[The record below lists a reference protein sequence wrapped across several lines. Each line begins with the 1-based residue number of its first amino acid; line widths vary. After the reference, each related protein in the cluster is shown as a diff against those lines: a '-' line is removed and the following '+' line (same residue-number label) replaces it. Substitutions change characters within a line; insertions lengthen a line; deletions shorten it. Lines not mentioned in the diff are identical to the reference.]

1 MASRPVHKLVT
12 ELAAG
17 LKPPKVPKNS
27 LPAGSAAPTVP
38 TSDLP
43 AGSAEALAY
52 ASNLPDAIMFTGFLG
67 ALVEE
72 PGGRNWQV
80 LYVDF
85 ELDNCLLVDDGGILA
100 NSDFQDDAVP
110 FTQRRDVIW
119 VKADAAVGLGRAS
132 NSVEAQF
139 LTGDF
144 TRAGD
149 FEAPPSGGT
158 VAAATGIFC
167 QARTA
172 SCCYGS
178 RSRR

>member
-1 MASRPVHKLVT
+1 MAPRPVHKLV
-12 ELAAG
+12 EKLAAG
-17 LKPPKVPKNS
+17 LNPPEVPEKS
-27 LPAGSAAPTVP
+27 LPAGSTDPSVP
-38 TSDLP
+38 AKNLP
-43 AGSAEALAY
+43 EGSAEALAY
-52 ASNLPDAIMFTGFLG
+52 ASNLPDAIIFTGFLG
-67 ALVEE
+67 GLVEE

-100 NSDFQDDAVP
+100 HSDFKDDGVP
-110 FTQRRDVIW
+110 FTQKRDVIW
-119 VKADAAVGLGRAS
+119 VKSDAAVGFGRAS
-132 NSVEAQF
+132 NSVQAQF

-149 FEAPPSGGT
+149 FEAAPGGT

-167 QARTA
+167 QARTS

>member
-1 MASRPVHKLVT
+1 MARQVHKLVK
-12 ELAAG
+12 ELATG
-17 LKPPKVPKNS
+17 LKPPKVPAKS
-27 LPAGSAAPTVP
+27 IPAGSAAPTVP
-38 TSDLP
+38 TADL
-43 AGSAEALAY
+43 AEGSAEALAY

-67 ALVEE
+67 GLVEE
-72 PGGRNWQV
+72 PGGRNWQL
-80 LYVDF
+80 LYLDF
-85 ELDNCLLVDDGGILA
+85 ELDNCLLVDNGGILA
-100 NSDFQDDAVP
+100 ESEVEDDAVP
-110 FTQRRDVIW
+110 FTQKRDVIW
-119 VKADAAVGLGRAS
+119 VRADAAVGLRRAS
-132 NSVEAQF
+132 HSVEAQF